1 MKDMNLIDLHIHT
14 NNSDG
19 EFSTK
24 DIINMLKDSNVT
36 TFSITDHDNI
46 NSCQEVINENIN
58 GLYYIR
64 GIENSALFK
73 NYNMH
78 ILGYDIN
85 DNCYNMQKIISVIQ
99 KSRNSRILEIIKI
112 LKDKYNIEFE
122 SNTINE
128 VLNRTGTVGKAHVI
142 ELLYKY
148 GYGNSNVEIYK
159 KYLKDLKTEIN
170 YRTDAEKVIE
180 AIKRDNG
187 IAVLAHPKEIENE
200 YHIDIEMIIKNLI
213 NIGLDGIEVYNSL
226 HNLEDIKKYLD
237 IAKKY
242 NLLIS
247 GGSDYH
253 GIFTK
258 PNVELGN
265 VSQEK
270 IKIKSLSLV
279 EYIRIRH

>member
-99 KSRNSRILEIIKI
+99 KSRNLRILEIIKI